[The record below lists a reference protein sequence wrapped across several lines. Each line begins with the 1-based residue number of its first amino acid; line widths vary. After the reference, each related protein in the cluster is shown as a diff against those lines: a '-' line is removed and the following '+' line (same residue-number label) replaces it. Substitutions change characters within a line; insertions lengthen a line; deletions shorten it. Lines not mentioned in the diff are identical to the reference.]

1 MTNLIHINNE
11 ALGYFENNVKY
22 VHMIMS
28 LTHDSEMNLTMKNW
42 AVLFIKNCCDS
53 QALRDVI
60 GKIKIQMKV

>member
-11 ALGYFENNVKY
+11 ALKYFENNLKY

-42 AVLFIKNCCDS
+42 AVLFIKNSCDS
-53 QALRDVI
+53 QILRDEI
-60 GKIKIQMKV
+60 AKIKI